1 MAGAPSLSNTVGRD
15 LLAPKIVPHL
25 ATFFDGTSSP
35 GDTMAL
41 KDGDEKTL
49 NLARPFASRSATVV
63 RQATGNDRLVVKY
76 VLSSLSAF
84 VAEFAT
90 YPLDLA
96 KTRLQI
102 QGERGVA
109 GQRPSKSN
117 QPYRGLIKTA
127 VGIVEEEGFFKLWY
141 GLSPAL
147 VRHAIY
153 TGSRMTL
160 YEKGREIVF
169 HADSKDSI
177 ALWQAV
183 ILGMGCGG
191 LSQVMANPTDVV
203 KVMLQM
209 EGRRRLEGK
218 APRVTGMAHA
228 FKTVVAESGYRG
240 LMRGWAPNMQRAALV
255 NLGDLTAYDTIKH
268 AFMLHTPLKDT
279 PVTHALSSLFSG
291 IVAATF
297 ATPADVVKTRMMNQP
312 FDEKGR
318 PLFYKSSME
327 CLSKTI
333 RDEGLL
339 AIYKGF
345 FPAWMRMGP
354 WSMTF
359 WMVYEQLR
367 RLSKPVAETPL
378 PPEELRK

>member
-1 MAGAPSLSNTVGRD
+1 MIGLSQAQNKPA
-15 LLAPKIVPHL
+15 L
-25 ATFFDGTSSP
+25 GTP
-35 GDTMAL
+35 
-41 KDGDEKTL
+41 
-49 NLARPFASRSATVV
+49 ASDPV
-63 RQATGNDRLVVKY
+63 VVKY
-76 VLSSLSAF
+76 VLSTASAF

-102 QGERGVA
+102 QGERGS
-109 GQRPSKSN
+109 GQLTVTKLGRAPA
-117 QPYRGLIKTA
+117 YRGLFRTA
-127 VGIVEEEGFFKLWY
+127 AGIVSEEGVLKLWY

-160 YEKGREIVF
+160 YEKAREKIF
-169 HADSKDSI
+169 HANAKDSI

-183 ILGMGCGG
+183 VLGMSCGAF
-191 LSQVMANPTDVV
+191 SQLLANPADVV

-209 EGRRRLEGK
+209 EGKRRLEGK
-218 APRVTGMAHA
+218 PARVLSMTHA
-228 FKTVVAESGYRG
+228 FRTVIAESGYKG

-268 AFMLHTPLKDT
+268 FLLNRTSLIDS
-279 PVTHALSSLFSG
+279 PVTHAMSSLFSG
-291 IVAATF
+291 IIAAVF

-318 PLFYKSSME
+318 PLYYKSSFQ

-354 WSMTF
+354 WSLTF

-367 RLSKPVAETPL
+367 RLSRP
-378 PPEELRK
+378 PPEIGPDHVH